1 MAADFIVSFR
11 IITGEG
17 KVLELSSASSGNE
30 LDLFNAF
37 RGAGHGLGV
46 ITSLTLK
53 LFPVS
58 GLNLENGDCY
68 WVRKLI
74 FPGSKINTVASL
86 FSNLPET
93 SPEAMAAVV
102 LTRSP
107 PNTPAPGS
115 PLIILS
121 YSYFGPA
128 KDGESA
134 AKILFDEQSISGAI
148 SSDTVSVPLRHMNAA
163 FESFNIH
170 GGYKGIHTAWL
181 KHISAETI
189 EKVYQQWHALT
200 ESDEMSKTQLVVASS
215 NVAEAVSLGES
226 VPGKTSFLQGRDEG
240 VAVLVNTFGNTPES
254 SQPFAAYVKEL
265 FDLCG
270 YEDTPLEGITGVLKD
285 PFMRGQL
292 KLVRHDDQL
301 AKLKSI
307 KDIWDPSKLFWSPY
321 FN

>member
-11 IITGEG
+11 IITAEG
-17 KVLELSSASSGNE
+17 KVLELSSASSGDK
-30 LDLFNAF
+30 LDLFNAL

-53 LFPVS
+53 LFPVAS
-58 GLNLENGDCY
+58 LNLQNGDSY

-74 FPGSKINTVASL
+74 FPGSKIKTVASL
-86 FSNLPET
+86 FANLPEP
-93 SPEAMAAVV
+93 SPQAMAVV
-102 LTRSP
+102 VFTRSP

-134 AKILFDEQSISGAI
+134 AKILLDEQSISEAI

-163 FESFNIH
+163 FESFNTH
-170 GGYKGIHTAWL
+170 GGYKGIHTAFL
-181 KHISAETI
+181 KRISAETI
-189 EKVYQQWHALT
+189 KKVYRQWHALT
-200 ESDEMSKTQLVVASS
+200 DSDEMSKTQLVLASS
-215 NVAEAVSLGES
+215 NAAEAVSLGES
-226 VPGKTSFLQGRDEG
+226 VQGKTPFVQGRDEG
-240 VAVLVNTFGNTPES
+240 VAVVASTYGNTPES
-254 SQPFAAYVKEL
+254 SQPLAAYVKEL
-265 FDLCG
+265 FDLCD
-270 YEDTPLEGITGVLKD
+270 YEATPLEGITGVLKD

-292 KLVRHDDQL
+292 KLIRRDDQL

-307 KDIWDPSKLFWSPY
+307 KDIWDPSGLFWSPY
-321 FN
+321 FK